1 MTLATERELLNR
13 VTRVES
19 KLVRGF
25 EELGINVD
33 KEADWLTVDNVAHV
47 VYIAT
52 MSRSLQV
59 ILNDMGREGATHIG
73 DVYVLVHKGEEVG
86 SVVYRMLTYGNTP
99 R

>member
-1 MTLATERELLNR
+1 MTSMTERDILNR
-13 VTRVES
+13 MTRVES

-33 KEADWLTVDNVAHV
+33 KEADWLTVDNAARV

-59 ILNDMGREGATHIG
+59 ILSDMGREGAT
-73 DVYVLVHKGEEVG
+73 YVGNTYLLIHKGEEVG
-86 SVVYRMLTYGNTP
+86 SVVYHPLTFGK
-99 R
+99 